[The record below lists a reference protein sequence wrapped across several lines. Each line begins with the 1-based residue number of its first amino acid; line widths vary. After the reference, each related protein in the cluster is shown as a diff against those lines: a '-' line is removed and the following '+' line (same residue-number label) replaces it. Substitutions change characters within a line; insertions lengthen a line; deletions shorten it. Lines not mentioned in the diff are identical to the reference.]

1 MGKPFGVVMFH
12 CRHMF
17 HRECLPSSG
26 GAVRD
31 FFTIDLTHGTV
42 VFRLIFHSLWPFVVS
57 WSAVL

>member
-42 VFRLIFHSLWPFVVS
+42 VLDSFFILFGL
-57 WSAVL
+57 L